1 MRESNKRDF
10 KVQCPVM
17 ESNFHQNWFEPRI
30 RNRTAAPFCSR
41 TKSGVETIKFIRQR
55 FSHNRAM
62 PAEPVPWPSL
72 ICLCWEVPYRQGVL
86 HRRTI
91 TFWTLM
97 VVRVLLAPESL
108 VGSNFPSSYL
118 SIPRTYLNSQFLSQ
132 SRWEETEPSL
142 YEIPLLFQDHFSKM
156 SHARKTLLTFK

>member
-1 MRESNKRDF
+1 MLNRKGIQTTGIRFLGPSKKVKKQSPLIPGQPEEQAISGKTWNDAVSLWLVPVRESNKRDF

-72 ICLCWEVPYRQGVL
+72 ICLCWEVRYRQGVL

-91 TFWTLM
+91 TF
-97 VVRVLLAPESL
+97 
-108 VGSNFPSSYL
+108 
-118 SIPRTYLNSQFLSQ
+118 
-132 SRWEETEPSL
+132 
-142 YEIPLLFQDHFSKM
+142 
-156 SHARKTLLTFK
+156 